1 MFSTK
6 IEMPVKRF
14 ILYAFD
20 IMIIFISF
28 LLQIYNPD
36 NIIWTIVGVSIFNII
51 FALNSKENR
60 MTFLLFNI
68 TFFTFLLSQLVVM
81 RIKGQPLFYGYL
93 ESTKNEVY
101 AYLLIGLLAITLGQL
116 IYEKSHKRI
125 PCLKVI
131 PDSMDEVAWRKQNRV
146 IIFVISILF
155 FVTYPF
161 SFFDLLDKAI
171 FVANYSY
178 SAYYLDYAS
187 KMPYILTKIGS
198 LNRIAFALLLCVE
211 HRKRK
216 LLLPCILYGLT
227 ALISLGMGQRNIF
240 VLDALMFIVLIK
252 YANSQSLKYRG
263 ELLYSKK
270 LVSLVIAAIPILIV
284 FLGYWKY
291 ARAGQN
297 FEFNDI
303 FIYFVDFFYR
313 QGEQIGFFANT
324 LEFENE
330 IWKQEVPYTFSALYN
345 YLRNLFGMINFGIYT
360 RANALYGNSLAA
372 TQFYITSPD
381 SLVNGSGSG
390 CCYLSELYFDFGTSG
405 ILFGSIL
412 IGYVLGALKLDENNP
427 WYKNAFMV
435 LMIRSIIYIPRASFF
450 DWIVMPFNIWNIAVI
465 FCIMATVGILSKKYR
480 VRSRS

>member
-6 IEMPVKRF
+6 IEIPVKRF
-14 ILYAFD
+14 ILYALD
-20 IMIIFISF
+20 IVVIFISF

-51 FALNSKENR
+51 FALNSKKNR

-68 TFFTFLLSQLVVM
+68 TFFTFLLSQLVVL
-81 RIKGQPLFYGYL
+81 RIEGKPLFYGYL
-93 ESTKNEVY
+93 ESTKNDVY
-101 AYLLIGLLAITLGQL
+101 SYLIIGLLAITIGQL
-116 IYEKSHKRI
+116 IYEKSHKDTQNLQTI
-125 PCLKVI
+125 I
-131 PDSMDEVAWRKQNRV
+131 DSIDEVAWEKRNKV
-146 IIFVISILF
+146 MLFVISLLF

-161 SFFDLLDKAI
+161 SFLDLMDKAI
-171 FVANYSY
+171 FVGNYSY
-178 SAYYLDYAS
+178 SAYYLEYTS
-187 KMPYILTKIGS
+187 RMPYVLTKIAG
-198 LNRIAFALLLCVE
+198 LNRMAFALLLCVE

-216 LLLPCILYGLT
+216 LLIPCILYGLT

-270 LVSLVIAAIPILIV
+270 LVSLVIAVVPILII

-291 ARAGQN
+291 ARAGHS

-303 FIYFVDFFYR
+303 FVYFIDFFYR

-324 LEFENE
+324 LEFETE

-345 YLRNLFGMINFGIYT
+345 YLRNLFGMIDFGIYT
-360 RANALYGNSLAA
+360 RANAFYGNSLAA
-372 TQFYITSPD
+372 TQFYITSPG

-390 CCYLSELYFDFGTSG
+390 CCYLSELYFDFGMVG
-405 ILFGSIL
+405 IILGSII
-412 IGYVLGALKLDENNP
+412 IGYVLGALKLNENNN
-427 WYKNAFMV
+427 WYQNAFIA

-450 DWIVMPFNIWNIAVI
+450 DWIVMPFNIWNIAIV
-465 FCIMATVGILSKKYR
+465 FCIIATVGIFSKKYR
-480 VRSRS
+480 